1 MEHYVDQWKAVVAA
15 HLTALAKGKGLDV
28 LRFSPD
34 DIVAETPPKPEL
46 GDIGFP
52 MFPYAKAF
60 RMAPAHIALAL
71 ADMERGTSYEGR
83 DVQDAV
89 ARDWPGNIKAVGP
102 YLNVYFDRAHVVEY
116 LLAHSR
122 ETSWGSIPAFKG
134 RRVMVEFS
142 CPNTNKPL
150 HLGHLRNNVL
160 GESLSRIMIAAG
172 AEVKKVNLINDR
184 GIHICKSMLA
194 YLAYGEHRSPEDE
207 GLKSDHFVGKYYVLF
222 NTLKQEGPEAEQ
234 KAQELLQKWEAGDPE
249 VIALWKKMNDWA
261 ISGIMATYRRQQVGF
276 DEFQFEHD
284 TYKLGKEEVL
294 DGLARG
300 IFYRGE
306 DGAIWIDLED
316 IGLGKK
322 VLLRKDGTSIYI
334 TQDIGTAI
342 MRHKTWPFDELIY
355 VVASEQQYHFKV
367 LFEVLRRLGYAWAS
381 NLYHLSYG
389 LVNLP
394 SGRMKTREGTVVDA
408 DDLIDELVELAAQE
422 IIEKGRAEAVG
433 DVRSVAEKIAL
444 GALHYYLLQVSPNK
458 DMLYMPEQSL
468 SFTGDTGPYIQ
479 YMGARASSILRKY
492 EQGEGNAAQGEANPG
507 LLVSDADWPL
517 VRLLMELPSMV
528 EQSARHKDP
537 SILAGYAHRV
547 ASEFSAWY
555 RDNPVLNNEDPN
567 VSASRV
573 ALVRAVQSTLRRAS
587 ELLCVPFL
595 EAM

>member
-1 MEHYVDQWKAVVAA
+1 MEHYVDQWKSIVAA
-15 HLTALAKGKGLDV
+15 HLNALAEGKGLAD
-28 LRFSPD
+28 LQFSPGK
-34 DIVAETPPKPEL
+34 IIAERPPKPEL

-52 MFPYAKAF
+52 MFPYAKPF
-60 RMAPAHIALAL
+60 RMAPAQIALEIAR
-71 ADMERGTSYEGR
+71 RGGGGAGG
-83 DVQDAV
+83 DG
-89 ARDWPGNIKAVGP
+89 ARDWPGDLKAVGP
-102 YLNVYFDRAHVVEY
+102 YLNVFLDRGRAVEY
-116 LLAHSR
+116 LLAHSK
-122 ETSWGSIPAFKG
+122 EDSWGSSPSLGG

-160 GESLSRIMIAAG
+160 GESLARITAAAG

-194 YLAYGEHRSPEDE
+194 YLAYGENRSPEDE

-222 NTLKQEGPEAEQ
+222 NKLAEEDPQAEQ
-234 KAQELLQKWEAGDPE
+234 KAQGLLQKWEAGDPE

-261 ISGIMATYRRQQVGF
+261 IKGIMATYRRQQVSF

-284 TYKLGKEEVL
+284 TYKLGREEVL

-300 IFYRGE
+300 VFYRGE

-316 IGLGKK
+316 LGLGKK

-342 MRHKTWPFDELIY
+342 MRHETWPFDELVY

-367 LFEVLRRLGYAWAS
+367 LFEVLRRLGYAWAA

-408 DDLIDELVELAAQE
+408 DDLIDELARLAAQE
-422 IIEKGRAEAVG
+422 IVEKGRAEAVG
-433 DVRSVAEKIAL
+433 DIQSVAERIAL
-444 GALHYYLLQVSPNK
+444 GALHYYLLQISPNK
-458 DMLYMPEQSL
+458 DMLYNPEQSL

-479 YMGARASSILRKY
+479 YMGARANSILRKY
-492 EQGEGNAAQGEANPG
+492 EQGEGNAAQGTADAA
-507 LLVSDADWPL
+507 LLASGADWPL
-517 VRLLMELPSMV
+517 VRLLMELPSTV
-528 EQSARHKDP
+528 EQSARGRDP
-537 SILAGYAHRV
+537 SILAGYAHAV

-555 RDNPVLNNEDPN
+555 RDNPVLSNDDANL
-567 VSASRV
+567 SASRI
-573 ALVRAVQSTLRRAS
+573 ALVRAVQATLRRACG
-587 ELLCVPFL
+587 LLCVPFL

>member
-1 MEHYVDQWKAVVAA
+1 MEHYVDQWKSIIAA
-15 HLTALAKGKGLDV
+15 HLNAFAREKGFADYQL
-28 LRFSPD
+28 SPHE
-34 DIVAETPPKPEL
+34 IIAEKPPKPEL
-46 GDIGFP
+46 GDVGFP
-52 MFPYAKAF
+52 LFSYAKQF
-60 RMAPAHIALAL
+60 RMAPAQIAFEI
-71 ADMERGTSYEGR
+71 ADREHDMPGGNIE
-83 DVQDAV
+83 
-89 ARDWPGNIKAVGP
+89 RDWPGNLKAVGP
-102 YLNVYFDRAHVVEY
+102 YLNVYLDRTRAVEY
-116 LLAHSR
+116 LLAHT
-122 ETSWGSIPAFKG
+122 EKYSWGSSPFFNGQKI
-134 RRVMVEFS
+134 MVEFS

-160 GESLSRIMIAAG
+160 GESLARIMKAAG
-172 AEVKKVNLINDR
+172 AEVKKVDLINDR

-194 YLAYGEHRSPEDE
+194 YLAYGENRSPEDE

-222 NTLKQEGPEAEQ
+222 NKLKEEDPQAEQ

-261 ISGIMATYRRQQVGF
+261 VEGIMATYKRQQVSF
-276 DEFQFEHD
+276 DEFHFEHE
-284 TYKLGKEEVL
+284 TYKLGKKEVL

-306 DGAIWIDLED
+306 DGAIWVDLED
-316 IGLGKK
+316 LGLGKK

-342 MRHKTWPFDELIY
+342 MRHERWSFDELVY

-367 LFEVLRRLGYAWAS
+367 LFEVLRRLGYEWAA

-408 DDLIDELVELAAQE
+408 DDLIDELAKLAAHE
-422 IIEKGRAEAVG
+422 IVEKGRMDAVG
-433 DVRSVAEKIAL
+433 DIQSVAEKIAL
-444 GALHYYLLQVSPNK
+444 GALHYFLLQVSPNK
-458 DMLYMPEQSL
+458 DMLYNPEQSL

-492 EQGEGNAAQGEANPG
+492 EQGEGNASRGHPEAA
-507 LLVSDADWPL
+507 LLASDADWPL
-517 VRLLMELPSMV
+517 VRQLMELPSTI
-528 EQSARHKDP
+528 EQSARNKDP
-537 SILAGYAHRV
+537 SILAGYAHAV

-555 RDNPVLNNEDPN
+555 RDNPVLNNDN
-567 VSASRV
+567 ANLSASRI
-573 ALVRAVQSTLRRAS
+573 ALVRAVQSTLRQTS
-587 ELLCVPFL
+587 ELLCMPFL